1 MSHLASKASV
11 KSIHFQ
17 QASKLCTFS
26 AYTKNVDVSLVN
38 GGGGSLAILCN
49 AFHFFFA
56 GTIHISPKKYI
67 TGNVINSG
75 LLIKSE
81 EWLILIIAIHYSIK

>member
-1 MSHLASKASV
+1 M
-11 KSIHFQ
+11 
-17 QASKLCTFS
+17 
-26 AYTKNVDVSLVN
+26 N

-81 EWLILIIAIHYSIK
+81 ERHSVLSVRKIFRKSDFTAIVKDQG